1 MKRER
6 PREGPGRP
14 RDDRRGPRGKTR
26 GGGTMKDGGEGT
38 GASGSNVT
46 SVCLIIAAVIGFFRC
61 CA

>member
-1 MKRER
+1 MEREAQGG
-6 PREGPGRP
+6 PREAKGRP
-14 RDDRRGPRGKTR
+14 EGAQGKDQ
-26 GGGTMKDGGEGT
+26 GGGTMKNGGEGP